1 MRSPEEISAS
11 ARDVRAFSNGT
22 EGFAWM
28 GNWCHECKHDDDET
42 EKWCPILTL
51 AMIGEKTPAEWV
63 EKNPYGLGD
72 RYECTEFEPRDE
84 DGDDPEPEPEPVPE
98 DPNQLT
104 IFDMFVDEFVASVE
118 EPAHA

>member
-22 EGFAWM
+22 EGYAWM
-28 GNWCHECKHDDDET
+28 GNWCHECKHDDEET

-72 RYECTEFEPRDE
+72 
-84 DGDDPEPEPEPVPE
+84 
-98 DPNQLT
+98 QLT
-104 IFDMFVDEFVASVE
+104 IFDEMADQLLEAVRV
-118 EPAHA
+118 AHA